1 MNSKLRQ
8 WILLFV
14 VILVVA
20 ALFAACNRDKE
31 EAAQPAPQQSS
42 ATNGGGEGSAAGGG
56 LPASAMEIAAA
67 RELTPA
73 DIEAALKTYVPSGK
87 WDEYM
92 MFASGGHSGNL
103 IVIGIPSMRI
113 LKQVAVFTPESWQG
127 YGYGELGTEGVLDG
141 GNVDGETIRMGDTHH
156 PALSETDGD
165 YDGQFVF
172 INDKNSARVAVID
185 LHDFETKQIL
195 KDPNIISNHGSTFV
209 TPNTEY
215 VIQGTQYATPL
226 GWDYAP
232 IDE

>member
-141 GNVDGETIRMGDTHH
+141 GNVDGETIRMGTRRSTAASSPCGNLTGRRAVSTTTSPSASKCRPIGKICATRASW
-156 PALSETDGD
+156 PATAGPSVTRSTR
-165 YDGQFVF
+165 
-172 INDKNSARVAVID
+172 KWPPAVW
-185 LHDFETKQIL
+185 KA
-195 KDPNIISNHGSTFV
+195 
-209 TPNTEY
+209 
-215 VIQGTQYATPL
+215 ATRPSRR
-226 GWDYAP
+226 A
-232 IDE
+232 